1 MKIDWVAVYGFV
13 KSPIGAIGFI
23 GSDAVAVA
31 AFFDDR
37 DGNKDGRVSMAERIA
52 SMALFN
58 LEGRAVVEVLMQARV
73 DPDIIGRDPSVQTM
87 ASKMYL
93 NFARGLIAQ
102 GIYTAYFAPGVR
114 MFGAKAAE
122 IITTSTVKQFV
133 IRKGFE
139 KVVKEAFA
147 AGLR

>member
-1 MKIDWVAVYGFV
+1 M

-23 GSDAVAVA
+23 GNDAVAVA

-37 DGNKDGRVSMAERIA
+37 DGNKDGKVSMGERIA

-73 DPDIIGRDPSVQTM
+73 EPDIVGRDQSVQTM
-87 ASKMYL
+87 ASNTFL
-93 NFARGLIAQ
+93 NFARGLISQ
-102 GIYTAYFAPGVR
+102 GVYTAYFAPGVR
-114 MFGAKAAE
+114 MFGARAAE
-122 IITTSTVKQFV
+122 LITTSMVKQFV